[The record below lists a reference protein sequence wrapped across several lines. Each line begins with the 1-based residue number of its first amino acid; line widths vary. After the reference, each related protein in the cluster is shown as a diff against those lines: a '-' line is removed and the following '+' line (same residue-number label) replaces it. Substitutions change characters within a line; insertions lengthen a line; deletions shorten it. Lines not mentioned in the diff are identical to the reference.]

1 MCELCIVIETQACEL
16 WCLVPVRSMYPGS
29 AMLVFLKACFYCCV
43 FMVCVCVFVCLLA
56 CVSSWHT
63 CGQTVR
69 GQLMKSLLSF
79 HHFVGFEGSGLY
91 NKCFAC

>member
-43 FMVCVCVFVCLLA
+43 FMVCVCVCLFA
-56 CVSSWHT
+56 CLCLFMAHMWSDSQRTAYEVS
-63 CGQTVR
+63 
-69 GQLMKSLLSF
+69 SLLSPF
-79 HHFVGFEGSGLY
+79 CGF
-91 NKCFAC
+91 